1 MSVLL
6 DTSVWIRH
14 FKQSNPCVVQLLE
27 SELVVSHEFVVAELA
42 SGSLKSREETLGY
55 LNELVALQTVLT
67 REVILLIES
76 KVLYSRGI
84 GLIDAHL
91 LASTLITPDT
101 QLWTADKRL
110 QKIAGELGIAYSTT
124 ER

>member
-1 MSVLL
+1 VSVLL

-14 FKQSNPCVVQLLE
+14 FKQSNQRVVQLLE
-27 SELVVSHEFVVAELA
+27 SELVVSHEFVIAELA
-42 SGSLKSREETLGY
+42 CGSLKSREETLGY
-55 LNELVALQTVLT
+55 LNELVALPTVFT

-110 QKIAGELGIAYSTT
+110 QIIASELGVAYSTH

>member
-14 FKQSNPCVVQLLE
+14 FKQSNPRVVQLLE
-27 SELVVSHEFVVAELA
+27 SELVVSHEFVISELA
-42 SGSLKSREETLGY
+42 CGSLKSRAETLGY
-55 LNELVALQTVLT
+55 LNELVALPTVFT
-67 REVILLIES
+67 HEVMLLIES

-101 QLWTADKRL
+101 QLRTADKRL

>member
-14 FKQSNPCVVQLLE
+14 FKTSNLRVVQLLE
-27 SELVVSHEFVVAELA
+27 SELVVSHEFVVAEMA
-42 SGSLKSREETLGY
+42 CGSLKSREETLGY
-55 LNELVALQTVLT
+55 LKELIALPTVST
-67 REVILLIES
+67 QEAMLLVES
-76 KVLYSRGI
+76 RKLYSRGI

-91 LASTLITPDT
+91 LASALIVPDT

-110 QKIAGELGIAYSTT
+110 ASIAQELGIAFTA
-124 ER
+124 

>member
-14 FKQSNPCVVQLLE
+14 FKTSNLRVVQLLE
-27 SELVVSHEFVVAELA
+27 SELVVSHEFVVAEMA
-42 SGSLKSREETLGY
+42 CGSLKSREETLGY
-55 LNELVALQTVLT
+55 LKELIALPTVST
-67 REVILLIES
+67 QEVMLLVES
-76 KVLYSRGI
+76 RKLYSRGI

-91 LASTLITPDT
+91 LASALIVPDT

-110 QKIAGELGIAYSTT
+110 ASIAQELGIAFTV
-124 ER
+124 

>member
-14 FKQSNPCVVQLLE
+14 FKTSNLRVVQLLE
-27 SELVVSHEFVVAELA
+27 SESVVSHEFVVAEIA
-42 SGSLKSREETLGY
+42 CGSLKSREETLGY
-55 LNELVALQTVLT
+55 LKELIALPTVST
-67 REVILLIES
+67 PEVLQFIET
-76 KVLYSRGI
+76 KKLYSRGI

-91 LASTLITPDT
+91 LASTLIVPDT

-110 QKIAGELGIAYSTT
+110 ENIARELGIVYLTS
-124 ER
+124 

>member
-1 MSVLL
+1 VSVLL

-14 FKQSNPCVVQLLE
+14 FRRSNPRVVQLLE

-42 SGSLKSREETLGY
+42 CGSLKSREETLGY
-55 LNELVALQTVLT
+55 LNELVALPTVFT
-67 REVILLIES
+67 REVILLLES

-110 QKIAGELGIAYSTT
+110 QKIASELGIAYSTN
-124 ER
+124 EQ

>member
-6 DTSVWIRH
+6 DTTVWIRH
-14 FKQSNPCVVQLLE
+14 FKQSNPRVVQLLE

-42 SGSLKSREETLGY
+42 CGSLKSREEILGY
-55 LNELVALQTVLT
+55 LKELVALQTVFT
-67 REVILLIES
+67 REVLLLIES

-110 QKIAGELGIAYSTT
+110 QKIAGELGIAYSTN
-124 ER
+124 EQ